1 MNKHYA
7 YGYDVHGIHP
17 CVQYT
22 RLLRNGGVLLKKR
35 HLPNA
40 KIITFICLAA
50 LLIGLM
56 APGAARAGTPAD
68 RIGESVRVL
77 REMSE
82 QSDVEAMARLL
93 KNAKGIA
100 VFPSVIKAGIMLGGR
115 YGEGL
120 VLRRDPEKGTWYGP
134 DFVKIKGISYG
145 PQFGFQSTALVL
157 VIANEEGMKGFMGD
171 KVTLGGDLAV
181 AVGPVG
187 RQAGAATDAD
197 LQASIYS
204 YSMSKGIFA
213 GVSLEGAVIQ
223 PDESANE
230 LYWKSA
236 LRPDEILGRKTTDPR
251 VQPLI
256 KEIDHILL
264 IQSAMGARSG
274 ADWAMRWP
282 ISQCRLISVAS
293 SGVRWPAFKRT
304 RSGIPTFPTS

>member
-1 MNKHYA
+1 MLDSAVLGRSGSKNTA
-7 YGYDVHGIHP
+7 Y
-17 CVQYT
+17 
-22 RLLRNGGVLLKKR
+22 
-35 HLPNA
+35 
-40 KIITFICLAA
+40 FA
-50 LLIGLM
+50 LEG
-56 APGAARAGTPAD
+56 
-68 RIGESVRVL
+68 S
-77 REMSE
+77 RE
-82 QSDVEAMARLL
+82 
-93 KNAKGIA
+93 
-100 VFPSVIKAGIMLGGR
+100 
-115 YGEGL
+115 
-120 VLRRDPEKGTWYGP
+120 PEL
-134 DFVKIKGISYG
+134 

-204 YSMSKGIFA
+204 YSMGKGIFA

-256 KEIDHILL
+256 KEINHILL
-264 IQSAMGARSG
+264 KLSG
-274 ADWAMRWP
+274 GTD
-282 ISQCRLISVAS
+282 L
-293 SGVRWPAFKRT
+293 KL
-304 RSGIPTFPTS
+304 